1 MVGFVKRI
9 SILKEIKMNDQQPL
23 GMLIVTY
30 FMIWA
35 GIIHWAFY
43 KDTNFN
49 RKQFTNKIKAKA
61 RKIMESSAEAYK
73 MVILTIE
80 HISIFVIGF
89 IGGACTFFF
98 KNKYYL
104 NTRLFTKDE
113 VRGLVNMAL
122 GEERRKENDMM
133 KQVIRKIK

>member
-98 KNKYYL
+98 KNKY
-104 NTRLFTKDE
+104 
-113 VRGLVNMAL
+113 
-122 GEERRKENDMM
+122 
-133 KQVIRKIK
+133 

>member
-1 MVGFVKRI
+1 
-9 SILKEIKMNDQQPL
+9 
-23 GMLIVTY
+23 
-30 FMIWA
+30 
-35 GIIHWAFY
+35 
-43 KDTNFN
+43 
-49 RKQFTNKIKAKA
+49 
-61 RKIMESSAEAYK
+61 MESSAEAYK

-80 HISIFVIGF
+80 HISIFVVGF